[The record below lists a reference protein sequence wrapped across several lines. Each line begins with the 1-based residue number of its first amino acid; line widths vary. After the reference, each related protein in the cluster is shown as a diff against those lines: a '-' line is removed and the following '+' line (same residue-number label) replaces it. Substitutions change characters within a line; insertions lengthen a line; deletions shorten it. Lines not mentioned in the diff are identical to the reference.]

1 MSGASLVG
9 LRALVWAT
17 VVRTLAWA
25 TARKT
30 AVFDAAVTVVEALSK
45 VKVPRTTYDGCG
57 RPRPRP
63 DGCTV
68 DGPGARDLRRPQR
81 GRW

>member
-1 MSGASLVG
+1 MFSEGS
-9 LRALVWAT
+9 RALVWAT
-17 VVRTLAWA
+17 VARTLAWA
-25 TARKT
+25 TVRKT
-30 AVFDAAVTVVEALSK
+30 AVFDAVVTVMEARPTLSK

-68 DGPGARDLRRPQR
+68 NGPGARDLRRPQR